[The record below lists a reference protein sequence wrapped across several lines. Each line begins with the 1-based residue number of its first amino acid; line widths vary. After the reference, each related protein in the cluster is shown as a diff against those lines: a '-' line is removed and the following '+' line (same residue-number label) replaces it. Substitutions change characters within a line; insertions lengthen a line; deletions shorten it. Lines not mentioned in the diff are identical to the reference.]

1 MTILDKLKG
10 KGTKKPPENEAKDA
24 IRGAYKKA
32 ISKKKWEEA
41 IDALKK
47 LIAVE
52 PESESWKLKLG
63 ELLVSVNR
71 KEEATNHYLEIC
83 KTYEEEGQYR
93 KAKAIANIL
102 RRMDPAGEEIQ
113 KMDIEIEARLGFYK
127 HPLFAEL
134 SEGEFGEIIQKASFR
149 KYPKKTIVIQE
160 GEPGESLYMVCS
172 GKIDAYVKNKEKGIA
187 ELIAQFRKDNFF
199 GEGGFLTGSKRTA
212 TLITT
217 EETILIELVK
227 NDIEEIL
234 EKNPNISK
242 MIEKYYHKR
251 QSASA

>member
-1 MTILDKLKG
+1 MTIFDKLKG
-10 KGTKKPPENEAKDA
+10 TGAKKPPENKAKDA
-24 IRGAYKKA
+24 IRAAYKKA

-47 LIAVE
+47 LVVLE

-63 ELLVSVNR
+63 ELLVSVKRN
-71 KEEATNHYLEIC
+71 EEAINHYKEIC
-83 KTYEEEGQYR
+83 KAYEEEGQYR
-93 KAKAIANIL
+93 KAKAIVNIL
-102 RRMDPAGEEIQ
+102 LRMDPAGGEIQ
-113 KMDIEIEARLGFYK
+113 KMDLETEARLGFYK

-134 SEGEFGEIIQKASFR
+134 SEEQFGEITQKASFR

-187 ELIAQFRKDNFF
+187 ELVAQFRKDNFF
-199 GEGGFLTGSKRTA
+199 GEGGFLTGGKRTA
-212 TLITT
+212 TLITS
-217 EETILIELVK
+217 EETILLELVK
-227 NDIEEIL
+227 KDIEEIL
-234 EKNPNISK
+234 EKNPNIRK

-251 QSASA
+251 QSANT